1 MSRNLGVA
9 ILGRGRVGTAL
20 ASQLRVARTA
30 FARRH
35 GVRIDLIGMAGRAG
49 GAALVARLA
58 SGRGARLLVDA
69 TAADGMAAVHA
80 RLLGK
85 GVHVVTCNKKP
96 LAGPQAD
103 WDRLARVASRS
114 GAAHLHEVTVGAGLP
129 VLKTIRDLFETGDRI
144 ESLEGCVSGTLN
156 FLCDALDAG
165 HPFARALAAATAR
178 GYTEPDPREDLAGGD
193 AARKAVILA
202 RAAGF
207 RVEPADVA
215 LRPFLPITGGG
226 EAATFLRDAG
236 RFDRPLARRWAGAR
250 ARGRRIRYLVRV
262 RAPGRPGGRARI
274 TAGLVAVDAAGP
286 FGRLAGPENIFV
298 VRSLRYHRHPIVVRG
313 PGAGPD
319 VTAAGALADILE
331 VARALALR
339 RVA

>member
-1 MSRNLGVA
+1 VSRSLEVA
-9 ILGRGRVGTAL
+9 ILGRGRVGAAL
-20 ASQLRVARTA
+20 RSQLRAARAA
-30 FARRH
+30 FGRRH
-35 GVRIDLIGMAGRAG
+35 GVRIDLIGTAGRAG
-49 GAALVARLA
+49 GADLVTRLV
-58 SGRGARLLVDA
+58 SRRGARLLVDA
-69 TAADGMAAVHA
+69 TDAVGMAAVHA
-80 RLLGK
+80 RLLGA

-103 WDRLARVASRS
+103 WDRLARVASRC

-129 VLKTIRDLFETGDRI
+129 ILGTIRDLCETGDRI

-165 HPFARALAAATAR
+165 RPFARALAAAAAR

-193 AARKAVILA
+193 AARKALILA
-202 RAAGF
+202 RVAGW

-215 LRPFLPITGGG
+215 LRPFLPIAGGG
-226 EAATFLRDAG
+226 EAAAFLRGAG
-236 RFDRPLARRWAGAR
+236 RFDRRLARRWAGAR

-262 RAPGRPGGRARI
+262 RPSTRPGGRVRI
-274 TAGLVAVDAAGP
+274 TAGLVTVDAAGP

-298 VRSLRYHRHPIVVRG
+298 VRSLRYHRNPIVVRG
-313 PGAGPD
+313 PGAGPE
-319 VTAAGALADILE
+319 VTAAGALADIFE